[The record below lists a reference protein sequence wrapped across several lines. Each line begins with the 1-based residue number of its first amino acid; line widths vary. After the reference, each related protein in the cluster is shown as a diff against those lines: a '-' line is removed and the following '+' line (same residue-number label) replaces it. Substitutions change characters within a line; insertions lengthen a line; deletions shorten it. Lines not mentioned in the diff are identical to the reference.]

1 MVHLT
6 ASYKTAMYVMW
17 TNTLCTFVSLV
28 VRPNALNV
36 IRHLIKFPAQEKQ
49 KQQTVCAGLNPV

>member
-1 MVHLT
+1 M
-6 ASYKTAMYVMW
+6 MW

-49 KQQTVCAGLNPV
+49 KQQTVWEENKKND